1 VSKFILLVILI
12 MPGQEPKIQQ
22 AEMPDLDHCLA
33 AVQGFMTSPKARA
46 AIANGGVRQAAC
58 GEIIPPGS
66 PT

>member
-12 MPGQEPKIQQ
+12 MPGKEPMIQQ
-22 AEMPDLDHCLA
+22 AEMPDLEHCLA
-33 AVQGFMTSPKARA
+33 AVQNFMTLPRVRE